1 METGE
6 PGEITSVLHLQVDQK
21 LGHGCAIV
29 PLPATEETFV
39 LVIHQSLLIL
49 QTVLLVT

>member
-6 PGEITSVLHLQVDQK
+6 PGDITPVLLLDQN

-29 PLPATEETFV
+29 PLPATEATFV

-49 QTVLLVT
+49 QTVETVLVT